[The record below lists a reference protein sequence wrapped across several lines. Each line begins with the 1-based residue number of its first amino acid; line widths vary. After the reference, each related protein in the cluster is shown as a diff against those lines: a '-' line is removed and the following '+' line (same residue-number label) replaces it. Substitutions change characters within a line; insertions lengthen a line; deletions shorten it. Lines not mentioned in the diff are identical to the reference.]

1 MAPPKINRN
10 VALAAL
16 LLLVVM
22 CVAIFAAFRFVEAER
37 TRELAQWQIRLGIV
51 ADSRAQAITD
61 WVDGQAATLQ
71 GLAENASLQVY
82 LTELALA
89 AGDQA
94 AVTDAQV
101 QAEYLTTLLTA
112 TAHRS
117 GFVVDP
123 LGPDVQANV
132 ERVGVAGI
140 ALTEGNGHTLAATEG
155 MPPMVGELAAFV
167 AITPVDSR
175 GLAGPVIGSGGAPVV
190 RLLQPVFA
198 VQGDGGA
205 ADVVGRVV
213 GVRLLDKGFF
223 DHLHQPG
230 EVLRSGESYL
240 VRRAGNVVEYLSPL
254 ADGTA
259 ALRRQLAVDTADLA
273 AADLTASPG
282 GFGIYRDYGGEQV
295 LATSRAIAGT
305 DWFLIRKVDVREA
318 LGPAETR
325 LRTLLAVLVLI
336 ILLLAAAV
344 VAVWRHG
351 TSLRA
356 TEAAERYRRSSE
368 RLEALS
374 AFLRLVT
381 DSQPTAIAA
390 IDADGRYTFA
400 NARAASEAGVPIEDM
415 MGKPLP
421 SVLGPAWAEP
431 LEQANRE
438 AIGQQ
443 RRVARWQDQ
452 SDERGRRIL
461 KSEHIP
467 LPASAEYPA
476 GALMIQEDMT
486 ELVEERERRA
496 HTLRDLVNTCVSVV
510 DQRDPHS
517 ANHSVRVAEVA
528 RAIAEEMQLG
538 PREVETCDVA
548 GALLNL
554 GKVTVSRRV
563 LTKVAPLSEDELAQ
577 VRQSILTSAD
587 LVRDVRFDGPVYE
600 TIRQVQE
607 RWDGSG
613 SPQGLA
619 GENILQTARIVAVAN
634 AFVGMVSSRAY
645 RSGRS
650 FDEAARLLLHD
661 ADLGFDRRAVVALLN
676 YLDNRGGRQH
686 WSNFGAPPEA
696 A

>member
-1 MAPPKINRN
+1 MRLNGRVALALLLLAAI
-10 VALAAL
+10 ALAAL
-16 LLLVVM
+16 VT
-22 CVAIFAAFRFVEAER
+22 AYRFVEAER
-37 TRELAQWQIRLGIV
+37 SRELAQWQIRLGLV
-51 ADSRAQAITD
+51 ADSRAQAIDD
-61 WVDGQAATLQ
+61 WLAQQSGTLR

-89 AGDQA
+89 GGDA
-94 AVTDAQV
+94 AATTAADA
-101 QAEYLTTLLTA
+101 QAEYLATLLTA
-112 TAHRS
+112 TGYRS
-117 GFVVDP
+117 GFSAEP
-123 LGPDVQANV
+123 LGPAVEANV
-132 ERVGVAGI
+132 ERVGIAG
-140 ALTEGNGHTLAATEG
+140 LAVTDVGGRMLAGTVG
-155 MPPMVGELAAFV
+155 MPPVIGELAAFV
-167 AITPVDSR
+167 AATPPDASR
-175 GLAGPVIGSGGAPVV
+175 FAGPVQGPGGAPVV

-198 VQGDGGA
+198 IQGNGTV

-213 GVRLLDKGFF
+213 GVRQLDADFFARLL
-223 DHLHQPG
+223 QPG
-230 EVLRSGESYL
+230 EVLGSGESYL
-240 VRRAGNVVEYLSPL
+240 VRRVGNVIEYLSPL
-254 ADGTA
+254 ADGTG
-259 ALRRQLAVDTADLA
+259 ALRRRLAADTAGLA
-273 AADLTASPG
+273 AAQLTAAPG
-282 GFGIYRDYGGEQV
+282 GFGIHRDYRGEEV

-305 DWFLIRKVDVREA
+305 DWYLIRKVDREEA
-318 LGPAETR
+318 LGPAESR
-325 LRTLLAVLVLI
+325 LSTLLAVLVLV
-336 ILLLAAAV
+336 ILLLTAAV

-374 AFLRLVT
+374 SFLRLVT

-390 IDADGRYTFA
+390 VDAEGRYTFA
-400 NARAASEAGVPIEDM
+400 NARAASEAGVPVEDM
-415 MGKPLP
+415 LGKSLP
-421 SVLGPAWAEP
+421 KVLGPAWAEP
-431 LEQANRE
+431 LEQATRE
-438 AIGQQ
+438 AIAQQ

-452 SDERGRRIL
+452 SDERGRRIV

-476 GALMIQEDMT
+476 GALIIQEDMT

-517 ANHSVRVAEVA
+517 ANHSVRVADVA
-528 RAIAEEMQLG
+528 RSIAEEMQLG

-554 GKVTVSRRV
+554 GKVTVPRSV
-563 LTKVAPLSEDELAQ
+563 LTKVAPLSEDELAL
-577 VRQSILTSAD
+577 VRQSILTSAE
-587 LVRDVRFDGPVYE
+587 LVEDVRFDGPVFE

-613 SPQGLA
+613 LPQGLR

-650 FDEAARLLLHD
+650 FDEAARLLLHE
-661 ADLGFDRRAVVALLN
+661 ADLGFDRRAVVALLSH
-676 YLDNRGGRQH
+676 LDNHGGRQRWH
-686 WSNFGAPPEA
+686 HFGAPPEA